1 MTRTGWNDP
10 WRTFPKSTPIRVED
24 GLATRRQRGAMS
36 DSWWSRRFVEVLD
49 SYGLGNRLARGR
61 SYARQGQVL
70 SLDISPGLLTSQVQ
84 GSRRTPYVVTI
95 TISPLTDRQWR
106 VVGNA
111 LASRIGL
118 AAHLLAGEVPAEL
131 EEVFVAAKAPLFPVR
146 WRDLRARC
154 SCPDS
159 ANPCKHIAAALY
171 LYADRLD
178 SDPWLLLQ
186 WRGRTQDEVLA
197 ALGLDDAGSSDDAA
211 LPPWWPL
218 LPGEALP
225 DPPLHD
231 PHPGTPADPPVPAD
245 AVLRR
250 LEDLDVLAWKE
261 PVGVALRTLYAA
273 ALDTDG
279 ADQLTWPDPGSARW
293 EAGG

>member
-1 MTRTGWNDP
+1 
-10 WRTFPKSTPIRVED
+10 
-24 GLATRRQRGAMS
+24 MS
-36 DSWWSRRFVEVLD
+36 ESWWSRRFVEVLD

-61 SYARQGQVL
+61 NYARRGQVL
-70 SLDISPGLLTSQVQ
+70 SLDISSGLLTAQVQ

-106 VVGNA
+106 VVDNA
-111 LASRIGL
+111 LSSRIGL
-118 AAHLLAGEVPAEL
+118 TAHLLSGEVPGEL
-131 EEVFVAAKAPLFPVR
+131 EEVFVAAKAPLFPAR

-171 LYADRLD
+171 LYADQLD

-186 WRGRTQDEVLA
+186 WRGRTRDEVLA
-197 ALGLDDAGSSDDAA
+197 TLGLDDAAASDDAE

-225 DPPLHD
+225 DTGRHD
-231 PHPGTPADPPVPAD
+231 PDPGTTAADPPVPAD

-250 LEDLDVLAWKE
+250 MQDLDVLAWKE
-261 PVGVALRTLYAA
+261 PAGIALRTLYAA
-273 ALDTDG
+273 ALEDDG
-279 ADQLTWPDPGSARW
+279 EAPVKPARRR
-293 EAGG
+293 

>member
-1 MTRTGWNDP
+1 MARPGWDDP
-10 WRTFPKSTPIRVED
+10 WRTFPKSTPIRVEG

-61 SYARQGQVL
+61 NYARQGQVL
-70 SLDISPGLLTSQVQ
+70 SLDISPGLLTAQVQ

-95 TISPLTDRQWR
+95 TIRPLTDRQWR
-106 VVGNA
+106 VVDNA
-111 LASRIGL
+111 LSSRIGM
-118 AAHLLAGEVPAEL
+118 AAHLLAGEVPGEL
-131 EEVFVAAKAPLFPVR
+131 EGVFIAAKAPLFPAR
-146 WRDLRARC
+146 WRDLTARC

-159 ANPCKHIAAALY
+159 VNPCKHIAAALY
-171 LYADRLD
+171 LYADQLD

-197 ALGLDDAGSSDDAA
+197 TLGLGDAASSDDAQ

-225 DPPLHD
+225 DTARHD
-231 PHPGTPADPPVPAD
+231 PHPGTTEADPPVPAD

-250 LEDLDVLAWKE
+250 MEDLDVLAWKE
-261 PVGVALRTLYAA
+261 PVGMALRALYAA
-273 ALDTDG
+273 ALEHD
-279 ADQLTWPDPGSARW
+279 ADAPAQPARRR
-293 EAGG
+293 

>member
-1 MTRTGWNDP
+1 MARPGWDDP
-10 WRTFPKSTPIRVED
+10 WRTFPKSTPIRVEG

-36 DSWWSRRFVEVLD
+36 DSWWSGRFVEVLD

-61 SYARQGQVL
+61 NYARRGQVL
-70 SLDISPGLLTSQVQ
+70 SLDISPGLLTAQVQ

-106 VVGNA
+106 VVDNA
-111 LASRIGL
+111 LRSRIGL
-118 AAHLLAGEVPAEL
+118 TAHLLAGEVPAEF
-131 EEVFVAAKAPLFPVR
+131 EEVFVAAKAPLFPAR
-146 WRDLRARC
+146 WRDLTARC

-197 ALGLDDAGSSDDAA
+197 TLGLDEAASPDDAE

-225 DPPLHD
+225 DTGRRD
-231 PHPGTPADPPVPAD
+231 PQPGATAADPPVPAD

-250 LEDLDVLAWKE
+250 MQDLDVLAWRE
-261 PVGVALRTLYAA
+261 PVGMALRTLYAA
-273 ALDTDG
+273 ALEDH
-279 ADQLTWPDPGSARW
+279 ADVPVQPARRR
-293 EAGG
+293 